1 MSAGAS
7 DKTDGGKGGG
17 PGGRQGRRFG
27 TALFVVLGLAAFA
40 VLIGLGTWQVQRL
53 HWKEGLL
60 ATIEARVS
68 APPQP
73 LAAIEARLGEEG
85 DVDYW
90 PVSLAGTF
98 HHEGERHFFATHKGS
113 SGYFVYTPLELDDG
127 RLILVNRGFV
137 PFELKDPARRAAGQV
152 EGRREIAG
160 LARNRVDEKPNSLMP
175 DNDPG
180 RNIFYWKDIEAMAAS
195 AGVGRPADYLPFFVD
210 ADDAPNPGGLP
221 VGGVTLI
228 DMPNSHLQYAIT
240 WYGLAAALA
249 GVLGVWLW
257 RRWRTQA

>member
-1 MSAGAS
+1 MSADAG
-7 DKTDGGKGGG
+7 GGKGDGKA
-17 PGGRQGRRFG
+17 GRVG
-27 TALFVVLGLAAFA
+27 TALFAVLGLVAFA

-53 HWKEGLL
+53 HWKEELL
-60 ATIEARVS
+60 ATIEARVNA
-68 APPQP
+68 APRP
-73 LAAIEARLGEEG
+73 LAAIEAQLAETG

-90 PVSLAGTF
+90 PVSLSGTF
-98 HHEGERHFFATHKGS
+98 RHEGERHFFATHKGR

-127 RLILVNRGFV
+127 RLVLVNRGFV
-137 PFELKDPARRAAGQV
+137 PFELKEPARRGEGQV
-152 EGRREIAG
+152 EGRREIVG
-160 LARNRVDEKPNSLMP
+160 LARNRLDGKPNSLMP
-175 DNDPG
+175 DNDLAK
-180 RNIFYWKDIEAMAAS
+180 NVFYWKDLAAMAAS

-221 VGGVTLI
+221 VGGVTLV

-257 RRWRTQA
+257 RRWRPPA

>member
-1 MSAGAS
+1 MSADAG
-7 DKTDGGKGGG
+7 GGKGDGKA
-17 PGGRQGRRFG
+17 GRVG
-27 TALFVVLGLAAFA
+27 TALFAVLGLVAFA

-53 HWKEGLL
+53 HWKEELL
-60 ATIEARVS
+60 ATIEARVNA
-68 APPQP
+68 APRP
-73 LAAIEARLGEEG
+73 LAAIEARLAETG

-90 PVSLAGTF
+90 PVSLSGTF
-98 HHEGERHFFATHKGS
+98 RHEGERHFFATHKGR

-127 RLILVNRGFV
+127 RLVLVNRGFV
-137 PFELKDPARRAAGQV
+137 PFELKEPARRGEGQV
-152 EGRREIAG
+152 EGRREIVG
-160 LARNRVDEKPNSLMP
+160 LARNRLDGKPNSLMP
-175 DNDPG
+175 DNDLAK
-180 RNIFYWKDIEAMAAS
+180 NVFYWKDLAAMAAS

-257 RRWRTQA
+257 RRWRPPA

>member
-1 MSAGAS
+1 MSGATARGAGRA
-7 DKTDGGKGGG
+7 G
-17 PGGRQGRRFG
+17 G
-27 TALFVVLGLAAFA
+27 TALFVVLGLVAFA
-40 VLIGLGTWQVQRL
+40 ILIGLGTWQVQRL
-53 HWKEGLL
+53 HWKEGLI

-73 LAAIEARLGEEG
+73 LAAIEARLADTG

-90 PVSLAGTF
+90 PVSLSGRF

-127 RLILVNRGFV
+127 RLIMVNRGFV
-137 PFELKDPARRAAGQV
+137 PFDRKEPASRREGQV
-152 EGRREIAG
+152 EGRREIVG
-160 LARNRVDEKPNSLMP
+160 LARNLVDEKPNSLMP
-175 DNDPG
+175 DNDPAK
-180 RNIFYWKDIEAMAAS
+180 NIFYWKDLAAMSAS
-195 AGVGRPADYLPFFVD
+195 AGVGRPDDYLPLFVD

-228 DMPNSHLQYAIT
+228 SMPNSHLQYAVT

-249 GVLGVWLW
+249 GVLGAWLW
-257 RRWRTQA
+257 RRLRVPA

>member
-1 MSAGAS
+1 MSADAG
-7 DKTDGGKGGG
+7 GGKGDGKA
-17 PGGRQGRRFG
+17 GRVG
-27 TALFVVLGLAAFA
+27 TALFAVLGLVAFA

-53 HWKEGLL
+53 HWKEELL
-60 ATIEARVS
+60 ATIEARVNA
-68 APPQP
+68 APRP
-73 LAAIEARLGEEG
+73 LAAIEARLAETG

-90 PVSLAGTF
+90 PVSLSGTF
-98 HHEGERHFFATHKGS
+98 HHEGERHFFATHKGR

-127 RLILVNRGFV
+127 RLVLVNRGFV
-137 PFELKDPARRAAGQV
+137 PFELKEPARRGEGQV
-152 EGRREIAG
+152 EGRREIVG
-160 LARNRVDEKPNSLMP
+160 LARNRLDGKPNSLMP
-175 DNDPG
+175 DNDLAK
-180 RNIFYWKDIEAMAAS
+180 NVFYWKDLAAMAAS

-257 RRWRTQA
+257 RRWRPPA